1 MAGNNKK
8 NSAED
13 FRVALRKFSGKEREK
28 TSSRFFKTGKGEYGD
43 GDIFIGVTVPD
54 IRKVSTSFIQ
64 LPLPEIEKLLKSRIH
79 EDRLAGLIILVER
92 FGRFPEERKKIFNFY
107 YSRLE
112 SANSWD
118 LIDVSADKIIGEWLA
133 DKPDR
138 ALLYRLARSKN
149 IWRRRAA
156 MVGTYAFIKRGDLD
170 DAFKIAE
177 VLLEDG
183 HDLIRKA
190 VGWMLREA
198 GKFDGY
204 QLEEFIRKKVR
215 RMSRTTLRYAIERF
229 PEIKRKKFLSL

>member
-13 FRVALRKFSGKEREK
+13 LRSALRKFSDKERAK
-28 TSSRFFKTGKGEYGD
+28 ISSRFFKTGKGEYGD

-54 IRKVSTSFIQ
+54 VRKASRNFIQ
-64 LPLPEIEKLLKSRIH
+64 LSLPEIEKLLESKIH
-79 EDRLAGLIILVER
+79 EDRLAGLLILVER
-92 FGRFPEERKKIFNFY
+92 FGRLPEERKNIFNFY

-112 SANSWD
+112 SANNWD
-118 LIDVSADKIIGEWLA
+118 LIDVSADKIIGEWFA
-133 DKPDR
+133 DKSER
-138 ALLYRLARSKN
+138 TLLYKLAQSKN

-177 VLLEDG
+177 ALLEDG

-198 GKFDGY
+198 GKVDGY
-204 QLEEFIRKKVR
+204 QLEEFIRNNVR

-229 PEIKRKKFLSL
+229 PEIKRKKYLSL